1 MRTYKRHIYM
11 INKNFQIKF
20 IIYTLLIA
28 LFTIAAFYGMLH
40 FFFQESIELGVKAG
54 FPEGHVYYRFI
65 DDSRADMNVYFLIS
79 SIFVFFVIV
88 VSGVFFSH
96 RIAGPIY
103 RLNMYLRSITPET
116 LASTINFR
124 KLDFFQDLAISY
136 NKRILFLRK
145 MASEKPEKL
154 IEILKFKKNE
164 KHDE

>member
-1 MRTYKRHIYM
+1 M
-11 INKNFQIKF
+11 
-20 IIYTLLIA
+20 A
-28 LFTIAAFYGMLH
+28 LFTIATFYGMLH
-40 FFFQESIELGVKAG
+40 FFFQESIALGVQAG

-65 DDSRADMNVYFLIS
+65 DDSRADMNAYFLMS
-79 SIFVFFVIV
+79 SIFVFTVIV
-88 VSGVFFSH
+88 VSGVFYSH

-136 NKRILFLRK
+136 NKRIMFLRK

-154 IEILKFKKNE
+154 IEILKFKKDE
-164 KHDE
+164 KYEE

>member
-1 MRTYKRHIYM
+1 MKSYKRRIYI

-20 IIYTLLIA
+20 VIYTLLMA
-28 LFTIAAFYGMLH
+28 LFTIATFYGMLH
-40 FFFQESIELGVKAG
+40 FFFQESITLGVQAG

-65 DDSRADMNVYFLIS
+65 DDSRADMNVYFLMS
-79 SIFVFFVIV
+79 SVFVFLVIV
-88 VSGVFFSH
+88 ISGVFFSH

-136 NKRILFLRK
+136 NKRIMFLRK

-154 IEILKFKKNE
+154 IEILKFKKDE
-164 KHDE
+164 KYEE